1 MAQDITRKEP
11 NTEVAA
17 TSTAVDFALVL
28 SRMIDAVNGDPQ
40 QLRTAV
46 YELARHKLDE
56 QAASE
61 DPNEQ
66 NRLADALETAIQG
79 VETHFNGMGLQA
91 LGAPGGQLP
100 RLGAP
105 ADPAMAART
114 AAALD
119 SARLDSGFDAPRWQ
133 PREVD
138 PERQTL
144 QKRRQFSA
152 AWRYLSV
159 LAIVAVVGI
168 AVQQRSHLMT
178 LLAPKTGSGSDL
190 PRMVAKPVKLTPEQV
205 SAARAEAAPPDDP
218 LIPKSY
224 GVYAVS
230 NGKLFPL
237 ELLPGRAPD
246 ARVAISAAIPTPSKT
261 IIPDPHIRFIVFR
274 RDSVTNALDHAE
286 VRVIAKVAQAMSFDP
301 NGKPI
306 IAKGIDSWVIRNIS
320 IPYQTGPVPGHSDM
334 YEVLG
339 GDADKVLGPGRYGL
353 ILKNEVYDFTI
364 AGEIKD
370 SRHCLES
377 VAAVNG
383 SFYSECGKR

>member
-1 MAQDITRKEP
+1 
-11 NTEVAA
+11 
-17 TSTAVDFALVL
+17 
-28 SRMIDAVNGDPQ
+28 
-40 QLRTAV
+40 
-46 YELARHKLDE
+46 
-56 QAASE
+56 
-61 DPNEQ
+61 
-66 NRLADALETAIQG
+66 LEAAIQG
-79 VETHFNGMGLQA
+79 VETHFNGMGPQA
-91 LGAPGGQLP
+91 LGAPGGQVP

-105 ADPAMAART
+105 ADPVMAART

-119 SARLDSGFDAPRWQ
+119 SARLDSGFEAPRWQ
-133 PREVD
+133 PRD
-138 PERQTL
+138 AGSERQTL
-144 QKRRQFSA
+144 RKRRQFSA

-159 LAIVAVVGI
+159 LAIVAVVGL
-168 AVQQRSHLMT
+168 AVQQRSHLMA
-178 LLAPKTGSGSDL
+178 LLAPKTGSGLDL
-190 PRMVAKPVKLTPEQV
+190 PKTVAKPVKVTPEQ
-205 SAARAEAAPPDDP
+205 AQAQAAPPDDP
-218 LIPKSY
+218 LLPKSY

-246 ARVAISAAIPTPSKT
+246 ARVAVSAAIPTPSKT
-261 IIPDPHIRFIVFR
+261 VIPDPHIRFIVFR
-274 RDSVTNALDHAE
+274 RDSATNALDHAE

-306 IAKGIDSWVIRNIS
+306 IAKGVDSWVIRNIS

-339 GDADKVLGPGRYGL
+339 GDSDKVLEPGRYAL

>member
-1 MAQDITRKEP
+1 MGQDITRKEP

-66 NRLADALETAIQG
+66 NRLADALEAAIQG
-79 VETHFNGMGLQA
+79 VETHFNGMGPQA
-91 LGAPGGQLP
+91 LGAPGGQVP

-105 ADPAMAART
+105 ADPVMAART

-119 SARLDSGFDAPRWQ
+119 SARLDSGFEAPRWQ
-133 PREVD
+133 PRD
-138 PERQTL
+138 AGSERQTL
-144 QKRRQFSA
+144 RKRRQFSA

-159 LAIVAVVGI
+159 LAIVAVVGL
-168 AVQQRSHLMT
+168 AVQQRSHLMA
-178 LLAPKTGSGSDL
+178 LLAPKTGSGLDL
-190 PRMVAKPVKLTPEQV
+190 PKTVAKPVKVTPEQ
-205 SAARAEAAPPDDP
+205 AQAEAAPPDDP
-218 LIPKSY
+218 LLPKSY

-230 NGKLFPL
+230 GGKLFPL

-246 ARVAISAAIPTPSKT
+246 ARVAVSAAIPTPSRT
-261 IIPDPHIRFIVFR
+261 VIPDPHIRFIVFR
-274 RDSVTNALDHAE
+274 RDSATNALDHAE

-339 GDADKVLGPGRYGL
+339 GDADKVLEPGRYAL

>member
-1 MAQDITRKEP
+1 MGQDITRKEP

-66 NRLADALETAIQG
+66 NRLADALEAAIQG
-79 VETHFNGMGLQA
+79 VETHFNGMGPQA
-91 LGAPGGQLP
+91 LGAPGGQVP

-119 SARLDSGFDAPRWQ
+119 SARLDSGFEAPRWQ
-133 PREVD
+133 PRD
-138 PERQTL
+138 AGSERQTL
-144 QKRRQFSA
+144 RKRRQFSA

-159 LAIVAVVGI
+159 LAIVAVVGL
-168 AVQQRSHLMT
+168 AVQQRSHLMA
-178 LLAPKTGSGSDL
+178 LLAPKTGSGLDL
-190 PRMVAKPVKLTPEQV
+190 PKTVAKPVKVTPEQ
-205 SAARAEAAPPDDP
+205 AQAEAAPPDDP
-218 LIPKSY
+218 LLPKSY

-246 ARVAISAAIPTPSKT
+246 ARVAVSAAIPTPSKT
-261 IIPDPHIRFIVFR
+261 VIPDPHIKFIVFR
-274 RDSVTNALDHAE
+274 RDSATNALDHAE

-306 IAKGIDSWVIRNIS
+306 IAKGVDSWVIRNIS

-339 GDADKVLGPGRYGL
+339 GDSDKVLEPGRYAL